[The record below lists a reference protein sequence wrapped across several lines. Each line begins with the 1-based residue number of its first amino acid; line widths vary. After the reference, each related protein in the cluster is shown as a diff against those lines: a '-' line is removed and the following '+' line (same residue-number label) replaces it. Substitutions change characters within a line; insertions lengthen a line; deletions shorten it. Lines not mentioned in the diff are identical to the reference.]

1 MHDRNKKAME
11 LIAKGWSA
19 LQEVDR
25 VIDYADHNDKR
36 LIPLLRV
43 RLRVYPPLP
52 PFLHN
57 KMSEHLIRN
66 KGFTDS
72 LVGEICDLSCSI
84 ARELGVVP
92 CWCLRHSLIPLPTS
106 SLDIP

>member
-1 MHDRNKKAME
+1 MLMRFYFSLFLCAWLQRWMHDRNKKAME

-43 RLRVYPPLP
+43 RRPGVHLP
-52 PFLHN
+52 FCPHF
-57 KMSEHLIRN
+57 STIR
-66 KGFTDS
+66 
-72 LVGEICDLSCSI
+72 
-84 ARELGVVP
+84 
-92 CWCLRHSLIPLPTS
+92 
-106 SLDIP
+106 